1 MSATMHEE
9 EGHRHTPL
17 AAAFARIERLAR
29 GLLGV
34 EEARIILRTELPEPA
49 GPGFTH
55 DTALHVPG
63 GTPRGTLRL
72 RYATPRPP
80 PSPTQQA
87 IVADLAAIAVDAL
100 DLEAEAAARQRALDN
115 LALRER
121 LLRLVADAP
130 SLAQALDATMAAL
143 RDATGAVLC
152 LCFRIGPDGE
162 HMQLVAGQAST
173 PELTAAYLDHLRHS
187 LVRTDN
193 SLAGLVASS
202 GEQQVIRAIDESVQR
217 RFPAISLSVRQKIR
231 SQIITP
237 VSTGTER
244 FAFSVGYAGERDD
257 LEDIAAMLLGLAG
270 SLRPLLRRLHDAE
283 EIDLYQRALDASHD
297 AVLILEAH
305 PGGAPRILR
314 GNAAFTR
321 QSGLAAE
328 ALEGQPY
335 HPLRLPSEGA
345 DRIASAIAEGRP
357 LRAEVQNQRLDG
369 SRLWVEAEIAP
380 VTGLAGA
387 ISHWVAI
394 ERDITERRQV
404 QQATALNE
412 ERLRLLARAAG
423 EVVWDWDIAAGTL
436 TWGEGLPEQFGHAV
450 PPASGALDWWMARIA
465 PEDRA
470 RTMTSRQAAA
480 RSGGS
485 WSAEYHFQK
494 ADGSLALVIDRGFVT
509 DAPHGQTADAPH
521 GQPADAPHGQP
532 ADAPHG
538 QPADRLHSQPRRMVG
553 SMRDITEQRQ
563 LEEQLRQSQR
573 LDAIGRL
580 TGGVAHDFNNLLAV
594 IIGNAELMQD
604 LPGLAPDL
612 RHGIDVI
619 HAAAERG
626 AELTGR
632 LLSFARLHPLA
643 PRVTDVNRLLS
654 QMQPLLRRLFAAQ
667 IVLEVVECDIRL
679 PVVIDGPQLEN
690 ALLNLC
696 INARDAMP
704 DGGTLRVEAAPL
716 RHEAGLPGPPGME
729 SGNYVTITVSDTGTG
744 MNPEVA
750 ARAFEP
756 FFTTKAM
763 GKGSGLGLSMVFG
776 FIGQSN
782 GRITLASTPGQGTRV
797 TLYLPQATHAA
808 EVEEAA
814 AAAAAIPAP
823 SGARILLVEDSP
835 ALRETATTQLQRLGY
850 QVTAVEDGEAALAI
864 LERPEPVDLLF
875 TDIVMPGRINGYQL
889 ARLAV
894 ALRPRLRVLFTSGDH
909 DLAQA
914 GAQAGHEG
922 AVPLL
927 QKPYRFADL
936 AEQVRQVLNP
946 AC

>member
-1 MSATMHEE
+1 MSATKHEE

-34 EEARIILRTELPEPA
+34 EEARIILRTEIPDA
-49 GPGFTH
+49 ARPGFTH
-55 DTALHVPG
+55 DTALHMPD
-63 GTPRGTLRL
+63 GTPCGTLRL
-72 RYATPRPP
+72 HHATPRPP
-80 PSPTQQA
+80 LSPTQQA

-100 DLEAEAAARQRALDN
+100 DLQAEASARQRALDN

-173 PELTAAYLDHLRHS
+173 PELTEAYLDHLRHS
-187 LVRTDN
+187 VVRIDN

-217 RFPAISLSVRQKIR
+217 RFPAISLSVRQKIQ

-237 VSTGTER
+237 VSTGSER
-244 FAFSVGYAGERDD
+244 FAFSVGYARERDD

-283 EIDLYQRALDASHD
+283 EIDLYQRAMDASHD

-305 PGGAPRILR
+305 PGGPPRILR
-314 GNAAFTR
+314 ANAAFAR

-328 ALEGQPY
+328 ALRGQPY
-335 HPLRLPSEGA
+335 HPLRLESEDA
-345 DRIASAIAEGRP
+345 ARIALAIAEGRA
-357 LRAEVQNQRLDG
+357 LRAETQNQRHDG
-369 SRLWVEAEIAP
+369 SRFWVEADIAP

-394 ERDITERRQV
+394 ERDITERRQT
-404 QQATALNE
+404 QQAIALNE

-436 TWGEGLPEQFGHAV
+436 TWGEGMPEQFGHAL
-450 PPASGALDWWMARIA
+450 PPASGTLDWWVARIA

-470 RTMTSRQAAA
+470 RVMAGRQAAA
-480 RSGGS
+480 RSGGAS
-485 WSAEYHFQK
+485 WSAEYQFQK

-509 DAPHGQTADAPH
+509 DDPHGP
-521 GQPADAPHGQP
+521 
-532 ADAPHG
+532 
-538 QPADRLHSQPRRMVG
+538 PRRMVG
-553 SMRDITEQRQ
+553 SMRDVTEQRH

-604 LPGLAPDL
+604 LPGLPPDL
-612 RHGIDVI
+612 RQGIDVI

-643 PRVTDVNRLLS
+643 PRVTDLNRLLS

-667 IVLEVVECDIRL
+667 ITLEVVESDIRL

-716 RHEAGLPGPPGME
+716 RHEAGMSGPPGME
-729 SGNYVTITVSDTGTG
+729 PGNYVTITVSDTGTG

-782 GRITLASTPGQGTRV
+782 GRIALASTPGQGTRV
-797 TLYLPQATHAA
+797 TLYLPQATQAA
-808 EVEEAA
+808 EVEDAA

-823 SGARILLVEDSP
+823 RGACILLVEDSP
-835 ALRETATTQLQRLGY
+835 ALRETATNQLQRLGY
-850 QVTAVEDGEAALAI
+850 KVTAVEDGEAALAA

-875 TDIVMPGRINGYQL
+875 TDIVMPGRLNGYQL

-894 ALRPRLRVLFTSGDH
+894 ALRPGLRVLFTSGDH
-909 DLAQA
+909 DLAQT
-914 GAQAGHEG
+914 GHEG